1 MKQHATSTSPLR
13 QAMITAM
20 EDRSLS
26 GRTIDSYVYWVE
38 QLTRHYRRCPSTISI
53 EEANAFLLHL
63 IRNRKLAWS
72 TVNQALCGLRFF
84 MREVLGLECLG
95 LQIPPRK
102 REQRLPEVLT
112 RAEALRLVNAHPKLK
127 YRAILHVL
135 YGSGLRL
142 SETATLKVTDID
154 SEQMRVRVHQG
165 KGKKDRYTV
174 LPRTTLEVLR
184 AYYCGYR
191 PHRTG
196 WLFPGKKPQN
206 YVSPYSIQRA
216 YHWARKAADIHKAGG
231 VHTLRH
237 CFATHHLQLGT
248 DLATLQR
255 MLGHSSLK
263 TTARYL
269 HVVIDPQQR
278 LRNPLDEA

>member
-1 MKQHATSTSPLR
+1 MPRKSTRTSPLR
-13 QAMITAM
+13 QAMVTEM
-20 EDRSLS
+20 EDRNLS
-26 GRTIDSYVYWVE
+26 PRTIYCYVYWVE
-38 QLTRHYRRCPSTISI
+38 QLTRYYWRCPSKIFI
-53 EEANAFLLHL
+53 EEINAFLLDL
-63 IRNRKLAWS
+63 IRERKLAWS
-72 TVNQALCGLRFF
+72 TVNQALHGIRFF
-84 MREVLGLECLG
+84 VVNVVGCERPDLR
-95 LQIPPRK
+95 IPPRK

-112 RAEALRLVNAHPKLK
+112 RDEATRLIRAHRSLK

-135 YGSGLRL
+135 YGGGLRV
-142 SETATLKVTDID
+142 SECAMLKVTDIHG
-154 SEQMRVRVHQG
+154 EQMRVRVQQG

-174 LPRTTLEVLR
+174 LPQTTLEVLR
-184 AYYCGYR
+184 DYYRAYG
-191 PHRTG
+191 PNRTG
-196 WLFPGKKPQN
+196 WLFPGKNPQN
-206 YVSPYSIQRA
+206 YLSPHSIQRA
-216 YHWARKAADIHKAGG
+216 YHQARRTADIHKAGG

-278 LRNPLDEA
+278 LRNPLDDV